1 MQTKQSKA
9 KEIRRSKEA
18 EEQEK
23 LLASLSTGDRE
34 LVEALLRDYPLLSV
48 QKAIE
53 ILRVSGM

>member
-1 MQTKQSKA
+1 METKQSKA
-9 KEIRRSKEA
+9 NETRRSKA

>member
-1 MQTKQSKA
+1 M
-9 KEIRRSKEA
+9 KEA

-34 LVEALLRDYPLLSV
+34 LVEVLLRDYPLLSV